1 MKEYCL
7 IPKSTAEQFLLKS
20 STGSRNIK
28 RNRKT
33 DEEKKEKRVRKPL
46 SGSTVKASTALKNI
60 KRRALQDVLTPNN
73 HPPSIAAIGPRT
85 TFPTNTIDSKPAIDN
100 RIDVRMKAAQR
111 DYAKAFLA
119 LMKHT
124 PGITWDTN
132 GNLLSP
138 INNFNVIDI
147 LQTLSDVNSKLGFKA
162 DDIPFIKM
170 LFHNTNLDPSF
181 IRNNKARKQLFGGGG
196 GGGRRSAPIRAKP
209 RPTPSFSAPAR
220 MPGMTWENYRV

>member
-1 MKEYCL
+1 M
-7 IPKSTAEQFLLKS
+7 
-20 STGSRNIK
+20 
-28 RNRKT
+28 
-33 DEEKKEKRVRKPL
+33 RKPL
-46 SGSTVKASTALKNI
+46 SGSTVKVSTALKNI
-60 KRRALQDVLTPNN
+60 KRRALQDVLTQNN

-100 RIDVRMKAAQR
+100 RIDVRMKATQR

-132 GNLLSP
+132 ENLLSP
-138 INNFNVIDI
+138 INNFNVTDI
-147 LQTLSDVNSKLGFKA
+147 LQTCDVNSKLGFKA

-170 LFHNTNLDPSF
+170 LFHNTNLDLSF
-181 IRNNKARKQLFGGGG
+181 IRDNKARKQLFGGGG
-196 GGGRRSAPIRAKP
+196 GHGGGGGGGGRRSALIRAKP